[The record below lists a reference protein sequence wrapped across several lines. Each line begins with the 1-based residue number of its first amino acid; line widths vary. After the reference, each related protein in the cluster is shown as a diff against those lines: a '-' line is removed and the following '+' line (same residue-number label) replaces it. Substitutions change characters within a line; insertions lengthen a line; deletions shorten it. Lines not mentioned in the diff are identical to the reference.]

1 MIQCSH
7 LTKVYGSHTV
17 LKDVSFQVKKG
28 QWVLLT
34 GEDGAGKTTLLHI
47 LMGFLTSY
55 QGQAQVLGMRANR
68 WKAAQ
73 RARVRFV
80 PQGLCL
86 DPGFAGSGV
95 EDFEKN
101 KAAQLMEALTQ
112 GPELLLLDEPLSFLS
127 AQMQERVK
135 GWLADFHSRGG
146 TILLAQDSRRGW
158 EGYYSYEIHLEKGVA
173 VQRKRVESGSAGSG
187 GSLPAGA
194 PSPVLS
200 AGG

>member
-7 LTKVYGSHTV
+7 LSKSYGAHTV

-55 QGQAQVLGMRANR
+55 RGQTQVLGMRANR

-73 RARVRFV
+73 RARVCFI

-86 DPGFAGSGV
+86 EPGFAGSDV

-101 KAAQLMEALTQ
+101 KAAQLMEALIQ
-112 GPELLLLDEPLSFLS
+112 EPELLLLDEPLSFLS
-127 AQMQERVK
+127 AQMQKRAK
-135 GWLADFHSRGG
+135 GWLADFHNRGG
-146 TILLAQDSRRGW
+146 TILLAQDSCRGW
-158 EGYYSYEIHLEKGVA
+158 EGYYSDEIHLEKGVA
-173 VQRKRVESGSAGSG
+173 VQRKRMESGSVGSG
-187 GSLPAGA
+187 GSIHTGA
-194 PSPVLS
+194 LS
-200 AGG
+200 SVFSTGG